1 MPEEITEKDILKE
14 AHQAELE
21 QDFDKATSLYKEVIK
36 NHPLKTFAY
45 DRLMI
50 IYRKERLYKDELRII
65 KTGIKNFQELHN
77 KKSIRKNSTV
87 GRLSEALMKSAGL
100 IDKKGNLLYEP
111 GPIGKWKKRQLVVE
125 KKINKR

>member
-1 MPEEITEKDILKE
+1 MALRVSSPDLLER
-14 AHQAELE
+14 AHQAEEKDDL
-21 QDFDKATSLYKEVIK
+21 KRAASLYEQAIK
-36 NHPLKTFAY
+36 IKPADEFAY
-45 DRLMI
+45 NRLMI